1 MSGKILIGAIAC
13 GAVLGSAAAAMAVP
27 CMSGRNRK
35 KIMRYKNRM
44 MRKMG
49 CVLDTI
55 NELRS

>member
-1 MSGKILIGAIAC
+1 MSGKVLIGAIAC
-13 GAVLGSAAAAMAVP
+13 GAVLGSAAAVAIAP
-27 CMSGRNRK
+27 CCSGRNRK

-55 NELRS
+55 NELRN